1 MTGIQ
6 YLLVDIMLLYF
17 PSFPHSLY
25 VLQISSASRNCELI
39 NTTLLKAMKITVG
52 DETVKPSVVIYENQT
67 NNFFQAYLGIL
78 GLSGRTLIISK

>member
-6 YLLVDIMLLYF
+6 YLLVDMLPYF

-52 DETVKPSVVIYENQT
+52 DETVKSSVVIYENQT